1 MKFKNEHLTLAEL
14 GRVFGVGEKDVG
26 KWLIELRLRSPRGFP
41 MDASYVKLLKPQTW
55 GQAHVWIA
63 DRTVEVLMMNGRNP
77 VVPPPAD
84 LVEAAPLD
92 GPFRINAH
100 TCGLHEVV
108 GQRGAVAWVS
118 GDRNAHQVCRLLNA
132 GHRLG
137 VLDRPQPE
145 QLPETLPAEKS
156 GPIETAAFIIV

>member
-1 MKFKNEHLTLAEL
+1 MRFKSEHLTLAEL
-14 GRVFGVGEKDVG
+14 GRIFGVEEKEVG
-26 KWLIELRLRSPRGFP
+26 KWLIELRLRSPRGYP

-63 DRTVEVLMMNGRNP
+63 ERTVEVLMMNGRNP

-84 LVEAAPLD
+84 LVEPAPLD
-92 GPFRINAH
+92 GPFVIRACPN
-100 TCGLHEVV
+100 GLHEIV
-108 GQRGAVAWVS
+108 GLKGAVAWVS

-132 GHRLG
+132 GHRVG

-145 QLPETLPAEKS
+145 QLRETLPATRSE
-156 GPIETAAFIIV
+156 PIESAEFIIV

>member
-1 MKFKNEHLTLAEL
+1 MRFKSEHLTLAEL
-14 GRVFGVGEKDVG
+14 GRVFGVEEKEIS
-26 KWLIELRLRSPRGFP
+26 KWLIELRLRSRRGYP

-63 DRTVEVLMMNGRNP
+63 ERTVEVLIMNGRNP

-84 LVEAAPLD
+84 LVEPAPLD
-92 GPFRINAH
+92 GPFIIKACPN
-100 TCGLHEVV
+100 GLHEII
-108 GQRGAVAWVS
+108 GQKGAVAWVS

-137 VLDRPQPE
+137 VLDRPQLE
-145 QLPETLPAEKS
+145 QLPEMQPAEGS
-156 GPIETAAFIIV
+156 GPIETSERD

>member
-14 GRVFGVGEKDVG
+14 GRVFGVEEKEIS
-26 KWLIELRLRSPRGFP
+26 KWLIELRLRSPRGYP

-63 DRTVEVLMMNGRNP
+63 ERTVEVLMMNGWNP

-84 LVEAAPLD
+84 LVEPAPLD
-92 GPFRINAH
+92 GPFAIKACPN
-100 TCGLHEVV
+100 GLHEIT
-108 GQRGAVAWVS
+108 GQMGAVAWVS

-145 QLPETLPAEKS
+145 LLQETQPAERS
-156 GPIETAAFIIV
+156 APVESAEFIIV

>member
-14 GRVFGVGEKDVG
+14 GRVFGVEEKEVG
-26 KWLIELRLRSPRGFP
+26 RWLIELRLRSPRGYP

-63 DRTVEVLMMNGRNP
+63 ERAVEVLMMNGWNP

-84 LVEAAPLD
+84 LVEPAPLD
-92 GPFRINAH
+92 GPFTIKACHN
-100 TCGLHEVV
+100 GLHEIM
-108 GQRGAVAWVS
+108 GQKGAVAWVS

-132 GHRLG
+132 GHRVG
-137 VLDRPQPE
+137 VLDSPQPK
-145 QLPETLPAEKS
+145 QRLETQPAERS
-156 GPIETAAFIIV
+156 GPVETAEFIIV